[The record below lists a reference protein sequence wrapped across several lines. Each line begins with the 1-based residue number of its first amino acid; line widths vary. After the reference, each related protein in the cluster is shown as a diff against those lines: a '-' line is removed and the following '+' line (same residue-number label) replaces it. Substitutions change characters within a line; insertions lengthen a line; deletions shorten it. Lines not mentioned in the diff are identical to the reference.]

1 MIGGRGG
8 DSVPEGVLDDIA
20 YISRSESRVTIL
32 DAIAA
37 EPYSR
42 SELEEMTGIARTT
55 VGRIINAFEERGWAR
70 RTSDGA
76 YTATPPGERMLA
88 EFKPFVQSV
97 QVIRDLGELVAW
109 LPIDEVAINLR
120 HFADVTIHRPDPAD
134 PMSTVEE
141 FTRRLDGTTEFQC
154 LVRIAPPIPFEQK
167 MRDGV
172 VDRDMATKHVITNE
186 EFNYLLDFPER
197 VARWREYLEA
207 GANVY
212 RYDGGIPCNIFV
224 FDDTVII
231 TNTNSEFGDPH
242 VGIES
247 GNEEVLSWAQRVI
260 ETYRREAERLD
271 STAFSASSEGTGGV
285 EP

>member
-1 MIGGRGG
+1 MMGGWGE
-8 DSVPEGVLDDIA
+8 DSVPNGALDDIA
-20 YISRSESRVTIL
+20 YLSRSESRVRIL
-32 DAIAA
+32 DAIAT
-37 EPYSR
+37 EPFPR

-55 VGRIINAFEERGWAR
+55 VGRIINEFEERGWAR
-70 RTSDGA
+70 RTPDGS

-97 QVIRDLGELVAW
+97 QVIRDLGDLVAW
-109 LPIDEVAINLR
+109 LPIDEVSIDLR
-120 HFADVTIHRPDPAD
+120 HFAGVTIHRPEPAD

-141 FTRRLDGTTEFQC
+141 FTRRIDDASEFQC

-172 VDRDMATKHVITNE
+172 VDRGMETNHVITNE
-186 EFNYLLDFPER
+186 EFDYLLDDPER

-212 RYDGGIPCNIFV
+212 RYDGEIPCNIFV

-231 TNTNSEFGDPH
+231 TNTNSEFGDSH

-247 GNEEVLSWAQRVI
+247 DNEEVLSWAQRVI

-271 STAFSASSEGTGGV
+271 STAFSVNSGGSE
-285 EP
+285 E